1 MKLIKGKLF
10 GAWFRSM
17 VVILGWGASNAASAA
32 SGIFQGVL
40 VPSATYSG
48 GGALPISIPLA
59 LASDLSRSVTYQA
72 PVTLLNMPFLGIVIG
87 KWIFFL
93 EILGVAVIAS
103 FLLED
108 FAQAFVSFASSYV
121 VGVAVLYFVLIMPGL
136 LGSLAF
142 PVVLDTSAIYFT
154 FVVFFPFPL
163 FIGLAGTIA
172 GVSLADRFS

>member
-1 MKLIKGKLF
+1 MKAKLVRAWLRAILLIF
-10 GAWFRSM
+10 GWS
-17 VVILGWGASNAASAA
+17 VSNAASAA

-48 GGALPISIPLA
+48 GGSLPISVPLA
-59 LASDLSRSVTYQA
+59 LRADLPGPFPLQA
-72 PVTLLNMPFLGIVIG
+72 GVPLLDIPFLGIPIG

-93 EILGVAVIAS
+93 EILGIAVIAS

-108 FAQAFVSFASSYV
+108 FAQAFVSFVASYILS
-121 VGVAVLYFVLIMPGL
+121 AAILYFVLILPGL

-142 PVVLDTSAIYFT
+142 PVVLDTSAIHFT

-163 FIGLAGTIA
+163 FIGIAGTII
-172 GVSLADRFS
+172 GVSLAERFS